1 MTIILATNFLA
12 KEAQKL
18 KQPADAILE
27 HVTFYVKTPLFGPL
41 FIKTFGRTG

>member
-27 HVTFYVKTPLFGPL
+27 HVTFYVKNPSFWA
-41 FIKTFGRTG
+41 TFH